1 LASTSDFKTL
11 LLQIISGEISRE
23 DKDRF
28 YEMIFDEGREEE
40 YKNILKELG
49 EERPDIFL
57 DHEYKAEEWELMKG
71 AILKGDAVQAVLLRD
86 RTFPDSLVKKMP
98 VRRLNWAAASAVIIV
113 ISVITYFLIRHRTNA
128 QDKETTIA
136 KTGIAP
142 GGNRAT
148 LMLGNG
154 ATMILD
160 SEAAGPL
167 VQQGNTNIS
176 ITDKGGLA
184 YTVDNTQ
191 TTDKATIEENVLTTP
206 QFGQY
211 QLVLPDKTKVW
222 LNAASS
228 ISYPTAFK
236 GNQRFVKVT
245 GELYFE
251 VVHNPNMPFVVKAGN
266 QVITDLGT
274 SFNINATPEEGAI
287 TTTVL
292 QGSIKIY
299 VGSKTNLLFP
309 GQQEISSVEG
319 ESVIIKNNID
329 INKVMAWRR
338 TANK

>member
-57 DHEYKAEEWELMKG
+57 GHEYKAEEWELMKG

-142 GGNRAT
+142 VGNRAT

-191 TTDKATIEENVLTTP
+191 T
-206 QFGQY
+206 
-211 QLVLPDKTKVW
+211 
-222 LNAASS
+222 
-228 ISYPTAFK
+228 
-236 GNQRFVKVT
+236 VKVT

-338 TANK
+338 KANK